1 MGKNCAYFCPSFGPA
16 EPPVFP
22 TDIKTCKVNCFI
34 AYMNYRKFKADHLF
48 TGSEWLSND
57 SALITTSAGEIVDIV
72 PAAEAGEG
80 LTHLPGILSPGF
92 INCHCHL
99 ELSHMKGI
107 IPEKTGMVDFLVR
120 VIQQRGF
127 EAAIIQ
133 KAIEEAE
140 NTMLLNGIVAV
151 GDICNTPNT
160 VEQKKKGRLQYHNF
174 IETMGFI
181 EHTAAQRFQASLS
194 VYDQFARLYRT
205 PAESNSIVPH
215 APYSV
220 SPALFQTIT
229 HFPGNHLLA
238 IHSQESAAEREFME
252 KGTGDLHRL
261 YQALKID
268 ISFYKPTAAQSLRA
282 TLSHFLPNQSL
293 ILVHNT
299 NTNKADLEEVASYP
313 LPIANLYFCVC
324 PNANAYIGNPLP
336 DIDLLREYKASIVVG
351 TDSLASNHQLSVLAE
366 LQTLRQHFPHIE
378 KSELLQWATLNGAR
392 ALELDD
398 VLGSFEVGKTPG
410 VVVVDEQF
418 TKVER
423 LV

>member
-1 MGKNCAYFCPSFGPA
+1 
-16 EPPVFP
+16 
-22 TDIKTCKVNCFI
+22 
-34 AYMNYRKFKADHLF
+34 MNYRKFTADHLF

-57 SALITTSAGEIVDIV
+57 SVLITSTEGEIIDLV
-72 PAAEAGEG
+72 PASEAGEG
-80 LTHLPGILSPGF
+80 VTSLSGILSPGF
-92 INCHCHL
+92 VNCHCHL

-127 EAAIIQ
+127 DGGIIQ
-133 KAIEEAE
+133 EAISAAE
-140 NTMLLNGIVAV
+140 NSMLQNGIVAV

-160 VEQKKKGRLQYHNF
+160 VDQKKKGRLLYHNF

-181 EHTAAQRFQASLS
+181 ENTAAQRFEASRA
-194 VYDQFARLYRT
+194 VYEHFARLYRNPT
-205 PAESNSIVPH
+205 ESNSIVPH

-220 SPALFQTIT
+220 SPALFQLIT

-238 IHSQESAAEREFME
+238 IHSQESGAEREFIE
-252 KGTGDLHRL
+252 KGTGDFHRL
-261 YQALKID
+261 YQALNID
-268 ISFYKPTAAQSLRA
+268 ISFYKPAATKSLLA
-282 TLSHFLPNQSL
+282 TLSHFLPTQSL

-299 NTNKADLEEVASYP
+299 NTNKEDLEFIASCQ
-313 LPIANLYFCVC
+313 LPIANLFFCLC
-324 PNANAYIGNPLP
+324 PNANEYIGNPLP
-336 DIDLLREYKASIVVG
+336 NIDLLREYKASIVIG

-366 LQTLRQHFPHIE
+366 LQTIHQHYPHLE
-378 KSELLQWATLNGAR
+378 KSELLQWATLNGAK

-398 VLGSFEVGKTPG
+398 VVGSFDAGKKPG
-410 VVVVDEQF
+410 VLVIDEQF

>member
-1 MGKNCAYFCPSFGPA
+1 
-16 EPPVFP
+16 
-22 TDIKTCKVNCFI
+22 
-34 AYMNYRKFKADHLF
+34 MNYRKFTADHLF
-48 TGSEWLSND
+48 TGSEWFSNG
-57 SALITTSAGEIVDIV
+57 SVLITSTEGEIIDLV

-80 LTHLPGILSPGF
+80 VANYSGILSPGF
-92 INCHCHL
+92 VNCHCHL

-127 EAAIIQ
+127 DGAIIQ
-133 KAIEEAE
+133 KAIEAAE
-140 NTMLLNGIVAV
+140 NSMLQNGIVAV

-160 VEQKKKGRLQYHNF
+160 VEQKKQGRLLYHNF

-181 EHTAAQRFQASLS
+181 EQTAAQRFEASRA
-194 VYDQFARLYRT
+194 VYEQFARLYRN
-205 PAESNSIVPH
+205 PSESNSIVPH

-220 SPALFQTIT
+220 SPALFQMIT

-238 IHSQESAAEREFME
+238 IHSQESGAEREFIE
-252 KGTGDLHRL
+252 KGTGDFHRL
-261 YQALKID
+261 YQALNID
-268 ISFYKPTAAQSLRA
+268 ISFYKPRSTGSLPA
-282 TLSHFLPNQSL
+282 YLTHFLPNQSL

-299 NTNKADLEEVASYP
+299 NTNKEDLEYIAHCP
-313 LPIANLYFCVC
+313 LPIGNLFFCLC
-324 PNANAYIGNPLP
+324 PNANEYIGNPLP
-336 DIDLLREYKASIVVG
+336 NIDLLREYKAAIVVG

-366 LQTLRQHFPHIE
+366 LQTIHQHYPHLE

-392 ALELDD
+392 ALELDE
-398 VLGSFEVGKTPG
+398 VIGSFEVGKKPG
-410 VVVVDEQF
+410 VLVIDEQF

>member
-1 MGKNCAYFCPSFGPA
+1 
-16 EPPVFP
+16 
-22 TDIKTCKVNCFI
+22 
-34 AYMNYRKFKADHLF
+34 MNYRKFTADHLF
-48 TGSEWLSND
+48 TGSEWFSND
-57 SALITTSAGEIVDIV
+57 SVLITSTEGEIIDLV

-80 LTHLPGILSPGF
+80 VTSYRGILSPGF
-92 INCHCHL
+92 VNCHCHL

-127 EAAIIQ
+127 DGEVIQ
-133 KAIEEAE
+133 KAIEAAE
-140 NTMLLNGIVAV
+140 SSMLQNGIVAV

-160 VEQKKKGRLQYHNF
+160 VEQKKKGRLLYHNF

-181 EHTAAQRFQASLS
+181 EQTAAQRFEASRA
-194 VYDQFARLYRT
+194 VYEQFARLYRD
-205 PAESNSIVPH
+205 PAASNSIVPH

-220 SPALFQTIT
+220 SPALFQMIT

-238 IHSQESAAEREFME
+238 IHSQESGAEREFIE
-252 KGTGDLHRL
+252 KGTGDFHRL
-261 YQALKID
+261 YQALNID
-268 ISFYKPTAAQSLRA
+268 ISFYKPAATKSLMA

-299 NTNKADLEEVASYP
+299 NTNKEDLELIANCQ
-313 LPIANLYFCVC
+313 LPIANLFFCLC
-324 PNANAYIGNPLP
+324 PNANDYIGNPLP
-336 DIDLLREYKASIVVG
+336 NIDLLHEYKASIVVG

-366 LQTLRQHFPHIE
+366 LQTIHQHFPHLE
-378 KSELLQWATLNGAR
+378 KRELLQWATLNGAK

-398 VLGSFEVGKTPG
+398 VIGSFETGKKPG
-410 VVVVDEQF
+410 VLVIDEQL

>member
-1 MGKNCAYFCPSFGPA
+1 
-16 EPPVFP
+16 
-22 TDIKTCKVNCFI
+22 
-34 AYMNYRKFKADHLF
+34 MNYRKYKADHLF

-57 SALITTSAGEIVDIV
+57 SVLITGTEGEIIDIV

-80 LTHLPGILSPGF
+80 VTLLSGILSPGF
-92 INCHCHL
+92 VNCHCHL

-127 EAAIIQ
+127 AADLIQ
-133 KAIEEAE
+133 KAIAEAE
-140 NTMLLNGIVAV
+140 NSMLQNGIVAV

-160 VEQKKKGRLQYHNF
+160 VEQKKKGRLLYHNF

-181 EHTAAQRFQASLS
+181 EHTAAQRFQASLD
-194 VYDQFARLYRT
+194 VYDQFARLYRN
-205 PAESNSIVPH
+205 PSESNSIVPH

-220 SPALFQTIT
+220 SPALFQMIT

-252 KGTGDLHRL
+252 KGTGDMHRL
-261 YQALKID
+261 YQALHID
-268 ISFYKPTAAQSLRA
+268 ISFYKPASTESLRT

-299 NTNKADLEEVASYP
+299 NTNRDDLLS
-313 LPIANLYFCVC
+313 IANSGLPVANLFFCLC
-324 PNANAYIGNPLP
+324 PNANAYIGNRLP
-336 DIDLLREYKASIVVG
+336 DVDLLRQYQASIVVG

-366 LQTLRQHFPHIE
+366 LKTLHQHFPHLE
-378 KSELLQWATLNGAR
+378 KSELLQWATINGAK
-392 ALELDD
+392 ALQLDD
-398 VLGSFEVGKTPG
+398 VIGSFEVGKKPG
-410 VVVVDEQF
+410 VVVIDEHF
-418 TKVER
+418 SKVKR

>member
-1 MGKNCAYFCPSFGPA
+1 
-16 EPPVFP
+16 
-22 TDIKTCKVNCFI
+22 
-34 AYMNYRKFKADHLF
+34 MNYRKFTADHLF

-57 SALITTSAGEIVDIV
+57 SVLITSTEGKIIDIV
-72 PAAEAGEG
+72 PAREAGEG
-80 LTHLPGILSPGF
+80 VTSFSGILSPGF
-92 INCHCHL
+92 VNCHCHL

-107 IPEKTGMVDFLVR
+107 VPEKTGMVDFLVR

-127 EAAIIQ
+127 DGEIIQ

-140 NTMLLNGIVAV
+140 NSMLQNGIVAV

-160 VEQKKKGRLQYHNF
+160 VEQKKKGRLLYHNF
-174 IETMGFI
+174 VETMGFI
-181 EHTAAQRFQASLS
+181 EQTATQRFEAARA
-194 VYDQFARLYRT
+194 VYEQFARLYRI

-220 SPALFQTIT
+220 SPALFQMIT
-229 HFPGNHLLA
+229 HFPGNHLLT
-238 IHSQESAAEREFME
+238 IHSQESGPEREFIE
-252 KGTGDLHRL
+252 KGTGDFHRL
-261 YQALKID
+261 YQALNID
-268 ISFYKPTAAQSLRA
+268 ISFYKPGATKSLLA

-299 NTNKADLEEVASYP
+299 DTTKEDLEAIANCQLS
-313 LPIANLYFCVC
+313 IANLFFCLC
-324 PNANAYIGNPLP
+324 PNANDYIGNPLP
-336 DIDLLREYKASIVVG
+336 DIDLLRQYKASIVVG

-366 LQTLRQHFPHIE
+366 LQTIQQHFPHIE

-398 VLGSFEVGKTPG
+398 VVGSFDVGKKPG
-410 VVVVDEQF
+410 VLLLKEDLSG
-418 TKVER
+418 VER